1 MAAVAIM
8 RAYYRD
14 VINVSAETARTITNQ
29 GHLISMVAKKR
40 LLMTACAAIHQALTS
55 IPIDSQSMT
64 WAFIMSLDPQ
74 REQDLAYSEPRAI
87 DKPQRDTSMSK
98 WLDSV
103 DN

>member
-8 RAYYRD
+8 RTYFRD
-14 VINVSAETARTITNQ
+14 VINVSAETARAITNQ
-29 GHLISMVAKKR
+29 GHLISIVAEKR
-40 LLMTACAAIHQALTS
+40 LLMTAYAAMYQARTS
-55 IPIDSQSMT
+55 RPIDSQSMT

-98 WLDSV
+98 WLQSLD
-103 DN
+103 D